1 MQAHMLEPIFN
12 VKIQQLAAAARGM
25 FFVRLGGPTA

>member
-1 MQAHMLEPIFN
+1 VLEPIFN

-25 FFVRLGGPTA
+25 FFVRLGGTYAE